1 MNLALVEY
9 VERIASRDH
18 DWLISERK
26 RLIADEN
33 GQSTKEGKRPF
44 QLRRRIVDALL
55 SRNTRGLR

>member
-26 RLIADEN
+26 RLIEDAR
-33 GQSTKEGKRPF
+33 GQSSKSDKRPL
-44 QLRRRIVDALL
+44 QLRRRIVQALL
-55 SRNTRGLR
+55 ARNTRGLR